1 MNSIALVHVTFADAA
16 EAERIGADMI
26 AERLA
31 ACVTIAEPCR
41 AIYRWNGA
49 VERGREVPAT
59 FKTTGMRA
67 RALTAAILKRH
78 SYELPVI
85 ETTAAEV
92 DPAVRAWVEES
103 TR

>member
-1 MNSIALVHVTFADAA
+1 VNSIALVHVTFADAA

-31 ACVTIAEPCR
+31 ACVVIGEPCR
-41 AIYRWNGA
+41 SIYRWNGA

-59 FKTTGMRA
+59 FKTTGMRS
-67 RALTAAILKRH
+67 RALAAAITKRH
-78 SYELPVI
+78 SYALPVI
-85 ETTAAEV
+85 ETTSVAVE
-92 DPAVRAWVEES
+92 PAVQAWVEES